1 MKKETTLYNVVFPIW
16 LMVLFPTA
24 WIAVIPLN
32 LIVDFLV
39 MFITLKVLK
48 SQNAKLCIKSSLLPV
63 WLFGFLSDF
72 IGVGILFSTYLI
84 GLIPALSESDAY
96 TDILGALTM
105 NPFENIWALLWTLAA
120 IAVAGVMIYIFNR
133 FISFRKL
140 PLENKQKHL
149 LALSMAVFT
158 APYLFLL
165 PTKLFY

>member
-1 MKKETTLYNVVFPIW
+1 MKKQTVLYNVVFPIW
-16 LMVLFPTA
+16 LMVLFPTT

-32 LIVDFLV
+32 LLVDFLV
-39 MFITLKVLK
+39 MFITLKALK
-48 SQNAKLCIKSSLLPV
+48 TEHTKLCIKKTIIPV

-96 TDILGALTM
+96 NDILGALTM
-105 NPFENIWALLWTLAA
+105 NPFENIWALIWTFAA

-140 PLENKQKHL
+140 PIENKEKNT
-149 LALSMAVFT
+149 LALSLAVCT

-165 PTKLFY
+165 PTGLFY

>member
-1 MKKETTLYNVVFPIW
+1 MKKQTILYNVIFPIW
-16 LMVLFPTA
+16 LMVLFPTT

-39 MFITLKVLK
+39 MFITLKALK
-48 SQNAKLCIKSSLLPV
+48 TEHTKLCIKKTIIPV

-84 GLIPALSESDAY
+84 GLIPALSESNSY
-96 TDILGALTM
+96 NDILGALTM
-105 NPFENIWALLWTLAA
+105 NPFENIWALLWALAA

-149 LALSMAVFT
+149 LALSLAVFT